1 MKSSECDWINKEDLF
16 CDSYKA
22 LLGYEFPEELAL
34 IKRLIELAEEY
45 VQSKETVNTWSYEG
59 VCYLFAKT
67 IVQYSKMAYDN
78 LLLGHYN
85 AVYMISRVIVENNV
99 LFNIIYYDETK
110 ELWKYYLAQ
119 SFKITLNRFSRKDS
133 QEMKESMERIYKDY
147 NIDREFY
154 ETTDGK
160 KPYIDRNYGWS
171 YKVNKKFDF
180 AGMCELLDEGD
191 YDDFKLMSEYS
202 HGTAFHLKIFLSMFV
217 ENMYTMLSV
226 LYIGLFRMIMMYC
239 DDERTEEFDEV
250 TEDIE
255 NSIWHFLDR
264 ELKE

>member
-16 CDSYKA
+16 CNSYNA

-59 VCYLFAKT
+59 VCNLFAKT

-85 AVYMISRVIVENNV
+85 AVYMINRVIVENNV
-99 LFNIIYYDETK
+99 FFNIIYYDETQ

-119 SFKITLNRFSRKDS
+119 SFKSTMTRFSKKISSKD
-133 QEMKESMERIYKDY
+133 QESLKRIYNDY

-154 ETTDGK
+154 EKTNGK
-160 KPYIDRNYGWS
+160 KPFIDRNYGWT
-171 YKVNKKFDF
+171 YKVNKKFNF
-180 AGMCELLDEGD
+180 SGICELIDERD
-191 YDDFKLMSEYS
+191 YEDFKLMSEYS
-202 HGTAFHLKIFLSMFV
+202 HGTAFHLKIFSPTFI

-226 LYIGLFRMIMMYC
+226 LYIGLYRMIMMYC
-239 DDERTEEFDEV
+239 DDERTEEFDDV
-250 TEDIE
+250 TDDIE
-255 NSIWHFLDR
+255 SRIWNFIGL
-264 ELKE
+264 EL